1 MMTWRRRLQLIFFG
15 YSEAEIAQLGDL
27 DKLTNE
33 QMDEL
38 IHSRNLET
46 TEKKSEELFTKGT
59 DITVLDVHVVRK
71 P

>member
-1 MMTWRRRLQLIFFG
+1 MTWRRRLQLIFFG
-15 YSEAEIAQLGDL
+15 YSETEIAQLGDL

-33 QMDEL
+33 QMNEL

-59 DITVLDVHVVRK
+59 DITVFDVHVVRK

>member
-1 MMTWRRRLQLIFFG
+1 MTWRRRLQLIFFG

-59 DITVLDVHVVRK
+59 DITVFDGHVVRK